1 MKTNTAARRIRKIRT
16 ILSVLAIAAITT
28 FDLGVG
34 YYCVNHCGKTSI
46 SSTTTPPACSLNVSV
61 SDVFLAVR

>member
-34 YYCVNHCGKTSI
+34 YYCVSNCSKTPV
-46 SSTTTPPACSLNVSV
+46 SSNTTPPGCNLNVSV
-61 SDVFLAVR
+61 GDVFLAAR